1 MTSPYERVSQGF
13 DHGASAMIP
22 WSIAVTFDTLG
33 ATCHGQNKAPCGTN
47 ILNPK
52 PCHKQ
57 LITTPV
63 CSGDIIGWTPH
74 FAWPKSCQSGHPF
87 SMSMACRDAPKE
99 PFMVS
104 FPYLAD
110 WARLPHHMG
119 HGMTALDGCST
130 KICWHD
136 LHDCYHK
143 VANWEPSM
151 CPYVPFWQGIHIMD
165 S

>member
-1 MTSPYERVSQGF
+1 MSYPIQRFFAGTWIYGNPMTSPYERF
-13 DHGASAMIP
+13 PHGLIMEP
-22 WSIAVTFDTLG
+22 QLG
-33 ATCHGQNKAPCGTN
+33 AKQSPMWD
-47 ILNPK
+47 LNPK

-87 SMSMACRDAPKE
+87 SMSIACRDAPKE

-104 FPYLAD
+104 LPYLAD